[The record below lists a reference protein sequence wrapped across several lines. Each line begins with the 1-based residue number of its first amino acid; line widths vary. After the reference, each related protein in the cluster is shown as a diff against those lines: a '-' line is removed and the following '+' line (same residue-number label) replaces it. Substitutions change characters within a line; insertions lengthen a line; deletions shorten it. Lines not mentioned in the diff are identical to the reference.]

1 MKPFFSDKDRANL
14 LAMLDAIGKIQRFTK
29 DLNTP
34 DDFINDEE
42 TFDATLMNF
51 VIIGESVARLSES
64 LKGHYSGI
72 VWQKIKDFRNIVV
85 HDYFGVDAAEVWQII
100 HKFLPVLKKELEDIV
115 SRESH

>member
-64 LKGHYSGI
+64 LKGYYSGI
-72 VWQKIKDFRNIVV
+72 VWQKIKGFRNIVV

-100 HKFLPVLKKELEDIV
+100 QKFLPVLKKELEEII